1 MSRNI
6 EYTVEYAWFIDE
18 DEDDSTWYVV
28 EHTKHG
34 THAIYDYAT
43 EAEARR
49 MADQLNDE
57 P

>member
-49 MADQLNDE
+49 MADQLNGE